1 MSSLQIIGR
10 RENFSLGSLGKG
22 IGGDAAGKVAREAAE
37 KTARETAEKAA
48 AKTAREAA
56 EKVAKESAEKAAT
69 EALEKSAK
77 EAGEK
82 AAKEAAEKG
91 ASEASQQAAREA
103 AEKGAKEAGE
113 KGVKEAGEKA
123 AKEAGDAA
131 EKAAKEAAEKQGKE
145 AAEKAAKEAAEK
157 EGKDY
162 SMYAA
167 AALAAGIGLYTYGKG
182 ADEAEKSN
190 KTPRGITSIT
200 SNTGTK
206 YDVSYTPAIR
216 ILKVDS
222 MVISSSNTDPKIDG
236 PQVVSSVI
244 SDSQIVIDFGVK
256 LTSNAAG
263 GSIKVTTTPEDQAT
277 ADVEDAVAAAAKAAK
292 DAAGGLFSGI
302 LDALGISADT
312 FKWIGIALGVICL
325 LVVGFMLLK

>member
-1 MSSLQIIGR
+1 MSFLKTI
-10 RENFSLGSLGKG
+10 GKG
-22 IGGDAAGKVAREAAE
+22 AGGDAAAKAAREAAE
-37 KTARETAEKAA
+37 KAAKEGAEKIAKENAA
-48 AKTAREAA
+48 AIAAKNAREAA
-56 EKVAKESAEKAAT
+56 EKLARENAEKAAK
-69 EALEKSAK
+69 EALEKQAK

-82 AAKEAAEKG
+82 AAKEASEKG
-91 ASEASQQAAREA
+91 ASEASQQAAKEA
-103 AEKGAKEAGE
+103 AEKSTKEAGE

-162 SMYAA
+162 TMYAA

-222 MVISSSNTDPKIDG
+222 MVISSSNTAPKIDG

-263 GSIKVTTTPEDQAT
+263 GSIKVTTTPEDQAG
-277 ADVEDAVAAAAKAAK
+277 ADIADAAAAAAAAAKN
-292 DAAGGLFSGI
+292 AAGDFLSGI
-302 LDALGISADT
+302 LDTLGISADT
-312 FKWIGIALGVICL
+312 FKWIGIVLGVICL
-325 LVVGFMLLK
+325 LVVAFMVLK

>member
-1 MSSLQIIGR
+1 MSFLKTI
-10 RENFSLGSLGKG
+10 GKG
-22 IGGDAAGKVAREAAE
+22 AGGDAATKAAQEVAAKSTREAAE
-37 KTARETAEKAA
+37 KTTR
-48 AKTAREAA
+48 
-56 EKVAKESAEKAAT
+56 
-69 EALEKSAK
+69 

-82 AAKEAAEKG
+82 
-91 ASEASQQAAREA
+91 S
-103 AEKGAKEAGE
+103 
-113 KGVKEAGEKA
+113 VKEAGEKA

-145 AAEKAAKEAAEK
+145 AAEKSAKEAAEK

-162 SMYAA
+162 AMYAA

-216 ILKVDS
+216 ILKADS
-222 MVISSSNTDPKIDG
+222 MVISSSNTVPKIDG

-244 SDSQIVIDFGVK
+244 SDSQIVIDFGVT

-263 GSIKVTTTPEDQAT
+263 GSIKVTTTPEDQAG
-277 ADVEDAVAAAAKAAK
+277 ADIADAAAAAAAAAKN
-292 DAAGGLFSGI
+292 AAGDFLSGI
-302 LDALGISADT
+302 LDTLGISADT

-325 LVVGFMLLK
+325 LVVAFMVLK